1 MPVIYEIFG
10 LILFYIN
17 GYPINMA
24 RFLYFAWVREKIG
37 VATESFDLP
46 VDVTT
51 VANVI
56 THLRGQG
63 EKYDQALA
71 DNNLRVAVN
80 QTYAQGDSPVA
91 NSDEIAIFPPVSG
104 G

>member
-1 MPVIYEIFG
+1 
-10 LILFYIN
+10 
-17 GYPINMA
+17 MA

-37 VATESFDLP
+37 VATETLNLP
-46 VDVTT
+46 PDVST
-51 VANVI
+51 VANVL

-63 EKYDQALA
+63 EQYDNALS

-80 QTYAQGDSPVA
+80 QTYAQANSPVT